1 MTHLHSKRLPGPGL
15 GRTLA
20 AVVGLVA
27 ALGLGSIGQAKAA
40 TAATTPYALAPTAT
54 PHALAPVTTPARPCA
69 SRNQARPCAGHGRPD
84 QPQLSDTD
92 AATFTVADY
101 LAGTDG
107 WAPYTR
113 R

>member
-54 PHALAPVTTPARPCA
+54 PHALAP
-69 SRNQARPCAGHGRPD
+69 
-84 QPQLSDTD
+84 
-92 AATFTVADY
+92 AATRHALASATAD
-101 LAGTDG
+101 LTS
-107 WAPYTR
+107 R
-113 R
+113 S

>member
-40 TAATTPYALAPTAT
+40 TAATTPYALAPA
-54 PHALAPVTTPARPCA
+54 TTPARPCA
-69 SRNQARPCAGHGRPD
+69 GRDQARPCAGHGRPD
-84 QPQLSDTD
+84 RPQLSDTD

>member
-40 TAATTPYALAPTAT
+40 TAATTPYALAPA
-54 PHALAPVTTPARPCA
+54 TTPARPCA
-69 SRNQARPCAGHGRPD
+69 GRDQARPCVGHGRPD
-84 QPQLSDTD
+84 RPQLSDTD